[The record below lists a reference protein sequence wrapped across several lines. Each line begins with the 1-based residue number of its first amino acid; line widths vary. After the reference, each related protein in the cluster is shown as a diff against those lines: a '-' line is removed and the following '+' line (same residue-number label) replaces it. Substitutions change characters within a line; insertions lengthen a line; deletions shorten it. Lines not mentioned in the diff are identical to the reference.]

1 MGATKTVVLVTHR
14 TSLLSLVSRVI
25 VIDGGKV
32 VADGP
37 RDRIMEAL
45 QTGRIAKAA

>member
-1 MGATKTVVLVTHR
+1 
-14 TSLLSLVSRVI
+14 VI

-37 RDRIMEAL
+37 RETVMQAL
-45 QTGRIAKAA
+45 ASGRISRAG

>member
-1 MGATKTVVLVTHR
+1 
-14 TSLLSLVSRVI
+14 VI

-45 QTGRIAKAA
+45 QAGRIARAA

>member
-1 MGATKTVVLVTHR
+1 MLAMAT
-14 TSLLSLVSRVI
+14 RVI

-45 QTGRIAKAA
+45 ASGRIAKAA

>member
-1 MGATKTVVLVTHR
+1 MLAMVT
-14 TSLLSLVSRVI
+14 RVI

-37 RDRIMEAL
+37 RERIMEAL
-45 QTGRIAKAA
+45 ASGRVARAA

>member
-1 MGATKTVVLVTHR
+1 
-14 TSLLSLVSRVI
+14 VI

-37 RDRIMEAL
+37 KSLLTRR
-45 QTGRIAKAA
+45 QAARADA

>member
-1 MGATKTVVLVTHR
+1 LELVD
-14 TSLLSLVSRVI
+14 RVI

-37 RDRIMEAL
+37 KSLLTRR
-45 QTGRIAKAA
+45 QAARADA